1 MDRDVEESPECR
13 IYSKVA
19 ESPECRVNAKC
30 TAALLPTGAQSDKK
44 YIGILENHNAD
55 DFQNTKTEK
64 NDTES
69 LKVRLIHKDIF
80 IDKLMSYQDM
90 SNTNDNSNYDLETY
104 EGQESTLNK
113 DDIIALG
120 NIDEDDVDEYS
131 DSNGSEDETEET
143 GSGSEEDSVSQQ
155 NLFYFQNM
163 DQLMSNYFANE
174 DVNIVNAI
182 QGLEKTVKE
191 FCTVMK
197 ESMEQNA
204 KCTLRVAKILE
215 AAASA
220 YKK

>member
-1 MDRDVEESPECR
+1 M
-13 IYSKVA
+13 
-19 ESPECRVNAKC
+19 
-30 TAALLPTGAQSDKK
+30 
-44 YIGILENHNAD
+44 
-55 DFQNTKTEK
+55 
-64 NDTES
+64 
-69 LKVRLIHKDIF
+69 RLIHREIL

-104 EGQESTLNK
+104 EGSALNK
-113 DDIIALG
+113 GDIIALG
-120 NIDEDDVDEYS
+120 NIDDDDVDEFS

>member
-1 MDRDVEESPECR
+1 MVDAVDECPNR
-13 IYSKVA
+13 
-19 ESPECRVNAKC
+19 RVNTNC
-30 TAALLPTGAQSDKK
+30 TAATLPTGAQSNKK
-44 YIGILENHNAD
+44 YVGILENHSAD
-55 DFQNTKTEK
+55 DFPDTTETKKTDIE
-64 NDTES
+64 N
-69 LKVRLIHKDIF
+69 LKVRLIHRDIF

-131 DSNGSEDETEET
+131 DSNGSEDETEDT
-143 GSGSEEDSVSQQ
+143 GSGSDEDSVSQQ